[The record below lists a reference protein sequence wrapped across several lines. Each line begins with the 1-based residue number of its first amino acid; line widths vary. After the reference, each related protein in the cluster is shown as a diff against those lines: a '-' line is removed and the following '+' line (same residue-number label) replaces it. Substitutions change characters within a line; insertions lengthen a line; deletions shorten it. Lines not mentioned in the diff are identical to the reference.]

1 GKIIGV
7 PIGLTGY
14 TFGLNYSMW
23 KKIGG
28 TEEEL
33 PKTWE
38 QFFDWLEKLPERIE
52 GAEATLT
59 DNPYAADSLSGTFIS
74 DIMYQYQM
82 RLDQKGEGLVF
93 NTPELS
99 SLLKRANN
107 MDYKSLGLQSWDDD
121 IRGYTVEGNHIL
133 ATSMPAPM
141 GYEGM
146 QNEMP
151 LPLSLKEGED
161 PIIPVQ
167 IYVACVNPFS
177 EHAAEAKEFLAL
189 AMENLEYTAKYTFF
203 ADQTEPLRSPYY
215 EQNKKN
221 YEKWLAEAQKEYEK
235 AEEGEAKIWA
245 EQSVKSWEESLEQLD
260 QESWMISPDKLRIYQ
275 NILPFCKVLD
285 HDYQRE
291 VQATISGQEAQLE
304 AQLMDG
310 EDGDSINIDNFLNL
324 LDQKMQMIRDEGK

>member
-1 GKIIGV
+1 
-7 PIGLTGY
+7 
-14 TFGLNYSMW
+14 
-23 KKIGG
+23 
-28 TEEEL
+28 
-33 PKTWE
+33 
-38 QFFDWLEKLPERIE
+38 
-52 GAEATLT
+52 
-59 DNPYAADSLSGTFIS
+59 
-74 DIMYQYQM
+74 
-82 RLDQKGEGLVF
+82 
-93 NTPELS
+93 
-99 SLLKRANN
+99 
-107 MDYKSLGLQSWDDD
+107 
-121 IRGYTVEGNHIL
+121 
-133 ATSMPAPM
+133 
-141 GYEGM
+141 M

-161 PIIPVQ
+161 PIIPVH

-189 AMENLEYTAKYTFF
+189 AMENLEYNANYSFF
-203 ADQTEPLRSPYY
+203 ADQTEPLRAPYY

-260 QESWMISPDKLRIYQ
+260 QESWIISPDKLRIYQ

-291 VQATISGQEAQLE
+291 VQSTISGQEAQLE